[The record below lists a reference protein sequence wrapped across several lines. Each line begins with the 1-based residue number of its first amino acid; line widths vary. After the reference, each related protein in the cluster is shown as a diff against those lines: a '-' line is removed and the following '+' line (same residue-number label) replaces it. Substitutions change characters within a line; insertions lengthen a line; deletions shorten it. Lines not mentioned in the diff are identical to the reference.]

1 LDGQRERLKDLYFL
15 GDVTKDEYTYKRQ
28 ILERELAA
36 LEPPV
41 VNEAEEAAAALTNFA
56 PSGSESKMRRRETAR
71 RARTAARDA
80 RPRPVLRRG
89 RQRTRRT

>member
-36 LEPPV
+36 LEPTV

-56 PSGSESKMRRRETAR
+56 LFWEREQDAQKRNSSK
-71 RARTAARDA
+71 ARTAARDA